1 MSLRTFHIAFITVST
16 FFFGGFAAWCLLVT
30 GLPGMFKVMGWGSA
44 LCGVAMLVYG
54 IRFLK
59 KTKTLVL

>member
-1 MSLRTFHIAFITVST
+1 MSLRAFHIAFITIST
-16 FFFGGFAAWCLLVT
+16 LFFGGFAAWCLLVT
-30 GLPGMFKVMGWGSA
+30 GLPEMFKVMGWGSVVCA
-44 LCGVAMLVYG
+44 FGMLVYG